1 MELQIKWF
9 KSLFNSQ
16 VEYLEEYLDIT
27 EGTLEKKLK
36 EFDESI
42 DEKVREL
49 SAEDKEEFYEFY
61 SDDYWKYSK
70 VIPNL
75 NRSSIFLL
83 FYTFFEHK
91 LFLLAE
97 NFSSHKKCK
106 LIQKDISGQGIERSK
121 IYFEKVLEINFPSDS
136 IEWERLKNY
145 GKIRNSI
152 AHNGSKVKESEF
164 KTLNSFSK
172 AVNNFSINHLK
183 EIELQEIFLSN
194 FLKDVQGLFNKI
206 YSNI

>member
-1 MELQIKWF
+1 MELHIKWF
-9 KSLFNSQ
+9 KSLFDSQ
-16 VEYLEEYLDIT
+16 IEHLEEYLVIT
-27 EGTLEKKLK
+27 EETLENKLK
-36 EFDESI
+36 EFDESVE
-42 DEKVREL
+42 EKVKEL
-49 SAEDKEEFYEFY
+49 AEENKEEFYEFY

-97 NFSSHKKCK
+97 NLSSHKKCK
-106 LIQKDISGQGIERSK
+106 LNQKDISGQGIERTK
-121 IYFEKVLEINFPSDS
+121 IYFEKVLGINFPSNS

-164 KTLNSFSK
+164 NVLNSFSNT
-172 AVNNFSINHLK
+172 VNNFSINHLK
-183 EIELQEIFLSN
+183 EIELKENFLSN
-194 FLKDVQGLFNKI
+194 FLKDVQELFNRI
-206 YSNI
+206 YSSI